1 MTASPLAD
9 ARPRLRLVSLSCL
22 VAPPDPTSFWSQV
35 RTNVVSWL
43 IIAAVGGTGY
53 IAYTVPRMLQLVIEG
68 QERLTLQT
76 VELQKNLAS
85 HERRL
90 TLLEL
95 RR

>member
-1 MTASPLAD
+1 MPSPEAL
-9 ARPRLRLVSLSCL
+9 RVPRLRLVPLSYL
-22 VAPPDPTSFWSQV
+22 VPQSDPASFWAQV

-53 IAYTVPRMLQLVIEG
+53 IAYTVPRMLQLVLEG

-95 RR
+95 RQ